1 MASSFFGVLLFSL
14 ILRKLVMSS
23 FIFLVFIII
32 VISVLSSGANS
43 SDSFLKWVREE
54 EGYDCI
60 WKRGYHF
67 PLGKIRRLSLFQYT
81 SFMVRSSFFL
91 DVHLSLTLHDLLVLP
106 LLLWSCYK
114 HTCDLRGA
122 AATAELALVSM
133 FVEVRNKIKVQDTG
147 Q

>member
-1 MASSFFGVLLFSL
+1 MIAFGSEDTTFHWGRLDVFLYFNTRVSWFGLL
-14 ILRKLVMSS
+14 
-23 FIFLVFIII
+23 
-32 VISVLSSGANS
+32 
-43 SDSFLKWVREE
+43 
-54 EGYDCI
+54 
-60 WKRGYHF
+60 
-67 PLGKIRRLSLFQYT
+67 
-81 SFMVRSSFFL
+81 FFL